1 MGNLV
6 YFKEDTL
13 FNAIN
18 SLKKISYS
26 KGKSSN
32 IDLLSFYLILKRLG
46 ISENKWITKI
56 DLYANKEKTLS
67 AIYDL
72 GGLFDNDE
80 DAELRGC
87 LFFTSFSLSDKLTPK
102 EFFNQGTKFQ
112 LLPSRL
118 KDTIDNSIA
127 DHILDKGMGDSYRL
141 SNNCLNVIKSNYI
154 QKIPIESLLVWVYR
168 HVDIKNLS
176 IDKLR
181 ALFFH
186 TYNLSIDEAKEIFD
200 FKTQNSIYFQNES
213 TKASSIRAFLNAQNY
228 VEFTTKKNNYNFL
241 IELDYSHVNKIFL
254 NMNITKEKIID
265 LLNTHKQIIITGVPG
280 TGKSYL
286 INQISDQYDIVKKI
300 QFHQNYTYQ
309 QFVFGKTIREGNVE
323 PEEGELIKFLNHIKG
338 GTGKKYLL
346 FLDEINRGNISSIF
360 GEVLYALDR
369 GNEIIL
375 ENNIKLSFPD
385 NLHII
390 GTMNSADRSIALI
403 DFAIRRRFIFLE
415 LKPDYSV
422 LNTLAK
428 LDGKEILGDFLKKIN
443 DNIFKYFES
452 EDYLLGHSYFL
463 VGTPN
468 SIEIVYDVLHYKI
481 IPIIIEYAHGD
492 RKSLSKI
499 FSQEILE
506 ASQDE
511 LIEKI
516 NDFINA

>member
-1 MGNLV
+1 V
-6 YFKEDTL
+6 YFTENTL
-13 FNAIN
+13 FDAIN
-18 SLKKISYS
+18 TLKNISYS
-26 KGKSSN
+26 KGKSGN

-46 ISENKWITKI
+46 ISENKWITKNE
-56 DLYANKEKTLS
+56 LYENKEKTLS

-72 GGLFDNDE
+72 GGLFDNEE
-80 DAELRGC
+80 DAGLRGC
-87 LFFTSFSLSDKLTPK
+87 LFFTSFSLSSNLNQKD
-102 EFFNQGTKFQ
+102 FFNQGTKFHQ
-112 LLPSRL
+112 LTSRL
-118 KDTIDNSIA
+118 KDTIDNSVA

-141 SNNCLNVIKSNYI
+141 NNNFLNVIKSNYFE
-154 QKIPIESLLVWVYR
+154 KFPIDSLLIWVYR
-168 HVDIKNLS
+168 HVNIENLS
-176 IDKLR
+176 MDKLR
-181 ALFFH
+181 SLFFH
-186 TYNLSIDEAKEIFD
+186 TYHLNIDEAKELFN
-200 FKTQNSIYFQNES
+200 FRTKVSISLQNES
-213 TKASSIRAFLNAQNY
+213 IKASSIRIFLNAENH
-228 VEFTTKKNNYNFL
+228 VEILTKKNNYNFL
-241 IELDYSHVNKIFL
+241 VDLDYSVVNKIFL

-265 LLNTHKQIIITGVPG
+265 LLNTHKQMIITGVPG

-286 INQISDQYDIVKKI
+286 IDEISKQYKFVKKI

-309 QFVFGKTIREGNVE
+309 QFIFGKTIRDGNVTTE
-323 PEEGELIKFLNHIKG
+323 HGDLIKFLNEIKNCNE
-338 GTGKKYLL
+338 KCLL

-369 GNEIIL
+369 GNEITL
-375 ENNIKLSFPD
+375 DNNIKLYFPD

-422 LNTLAK
+422 LNEIAK
-428 LDGKEILGDFLKKIN
+428 LDGKEVLGDFLKKIN

-452 EDYLLGHSYFL
+452 DDYLLGHSYFL
-463 VGTPN
+463 LGNPI

-481 IPIIIEYAHGD
+481 IPIIVEYAHGD
-492 RKSLSKI
+492 RKSLLKI
-499 FSQEILE
+499 FSQDILE